1 MVENA
6 SKLCLLRRRRRA
18 LTTGGASAALFRDAS
33 ISRTGLAQNAK
44 DLTLVRLGLLAAA
57 LCWCFVA
64 VPLLLPAGVMVM
76 ETLPVLRPDLLL
88 GRRLRRPLPKEA
100 RGRTCIEIPTSQ
112 QRAREIGQ
120 KTQLGIHLGRR
131 TKGELTN
138 VCLRICTTH
147 PEDFWHH
154 ACRCYS
160 GPVHG
165 SGEVGSDGRNGAVPA
180 CCVRVDMR
188 AGATRQIV
196 GP

>member
-33 ISRTGLAQNAK
+33 IPRTGLAQNAK

-100 RGRTCIEIPTSQ
+100 RGCTCIEIPTSQ

-120 KTQLGIHLGRR
+120 KTQLGRR

-138 VCLRICTTH
+138 VCLRIYTTH
-147 PEDFWHH
+147 PEDFWQH

-160 GPVHG
+160 GPVHS
-165 SGEVGSDGRNGAVPA
+165 SG
-180 CCVRVDMR
+180 
-188 AGATRQIV
+188 
-196 GP
+196 